1 MSKEG
6 GSEKLQPT
14 RLPLYALR
22 WSAIFDMVVV
32 LSLGLMGGLIGLL
45 VQCGAASECERLQTC
60 ERDGVCNFENIL
72 TLTTSRIYAPVM
84 SQTWLQTTKGMCAPG
99 EILWPLPT
107 TISCIPRYSYPN
119 AIQPDIIQEAA
130 DGEALEPHQ
139 AACGRWINAVPS
151 PDTIVYHAFASDEFD
166 AEIGEL
172 EEASYSTSSF
182 AADTVAKF
190 FRMCASTVAAGSVAI
205 HAAAKTAYRHLVQ
218 STAFKTLS
226 TVISHGCL
234 APLEFS
240 YIMVE
245 NGLRLVAY
253 GGVTFPTRF
262 FKVALFYVDESSTVR
277 ELAVLANE
285 VNRSQDYYGLTNT
298 SEAVV
303 RLLEMGLNRTVDW
316 APEEEQWL
324 YELGHFLRLEAS
336 DEAMAMAYAKG
347 AAAVCAVALG
357 GQVDGS
363 LDGFEANEMR
373 KLTQDRPKGSSLG
386 RVPDDGMYHPTG
398 MMDPEVVRQSMR
410 MNLGALQYSNDE
422 SQCTSLTRFIFPD
435 ATDETRFDLVVP
447 PTLMSR
453 FNMMVE
459 VLRTSL
465 IQVVTTHPVLSEIY
479 NGTELARR
487 IEQARVMIPG
497 APLGASHF
505 DEEPE
510 EVVFTHS
517 DGPLLVA
524 LKQTHV
530 WWKGQVEVGLSGDAQ
545 RLPNTFDS
553 LTTNAY
559 VYPSTYSIWML
570 LGILRR
576 PFADANYDDESLF
589 SRVGYVVA
597 HEMGHLEYP
606 LERNASV
613 WNELL
618 AEYLPSTHAEARA
631 DVLGAAAVVAS
642 GYVTKE
648 RFCMHLS
655 QLWCAR
661 LPEDYVER
669 PSSHPGPNVRGDRLC
684 RVLSKLM

>member
-1 MSKEG
+1 M
-6 GSEKLQPT
+6 QPT

-22 WSAIFDMVVV
+22 WSAIFDTVVV

-60 ERDGVCNFENIL
+60 ERDGVCNFNNIL

-84 SQTWLQTTKGMCAPG
+84 SQTWLKTTQGMCAPG
-99 EILWPLPT
+99 EILWPLST

-130 DGEALEPHQ
+130 KGEALDPHQ
-139 AACGRWINAVPS
+139 QACGKWINAVPS
-151 PDTIVYHAFASDEFD
+151 PDTVVYHAFANDEFG

-218 STAFKTLS
+218 PTAFKTLS
-226 TVISHGCL
+226 MIISHGCL
-234 APLEFS
+234 APLEFN

-245 NGLRLVAY
+245 DGLRLVAY
-253 GGVTFPTRF
+253 NGVTFPSRF
-262 FKVALFYVDESSTVR
+262 FKVALFFVDESSTVR
-277 ELAVLANE
+277 ELAVVANE
-285 VNRSQDYYGLTNT
+285 VNRTESFYGVTNT
-298 SEAVV
+298 SAAVV
-303 RLLEMGLNRTVDW
+303 RLLELGLNRTVDW
-316 APEEEQWL
+316 ALEQEQWL
-324 YELGHFLRLEAS
+324 YELSHFLRLEAS
-336 DEAMAMAYAKG
+336 DEAMAMAYIKG

-363 LDGFEANEMR
+363 LEGFDVAEMR
-373 KLTQDRPKGSSLG
+373 KLVGDRPRGSSLG
-386 RVPDDGMYHPTG
+386 RVPGDDLYHPVG
-398 MMDPEVVRQSMR
+398 LMDPEVVRQSMR
-410 MNLGALQYSNDE
+410 MNLGALQYTTDE
-422 SQCTSLTRFIFPD
+422 SQCTTLTRFLFPD
-435 ATDETRFDLVVP
+435 SADQTRYDLVVP
-447 PTLMSR
+447 PTLQTR

-459 VLRTSL
+459 TLRASL
-465 IQVVTTHPVLSEIY
+465 VQVVTTHPVLSEIY

-487 IEQARVMIPG
+487 IQQARVMLPG
-497 APLGASHF
+497 APVGASHF

-510 EVVFTHS
+510 EVVFTHA

-524 LKQTHV
+524 LKQTHI
-530 WWKGQVEVGLSGDAQ
+530 WWRGQVEVGLSGDAQ
-545 RLPNTFDS
+545 RLPNTMDS
-553 LTTNAY
+553 LSTNAY
-559 VYPSTYSIWML
+559 VYPSTYAIWML
-570 LGILRR
+570 LGIMRR
-576 PFADANYDDESLF
+576 PFADAHYDDESLF

-597 HEMGHLEYP
+597 HELGHLEFP

-613 WNELL
+613 WDELL
-618 AEYLPSTHAEARA
+618 SDYFPSTRSEAIA
-631 DVLGAAAVVAS
+631 DVLGGAAVINS
-642 GYVTKE
+642 GYVSKE
-648 RFCMHLS
+648 RFCQHVS

-661 LPEDYVER
+661 LPDTYIER

-684 RVLSKLM
+684 RVLDKLM

>member
-6 GSEKLQPT
+6 GSEQLQPK
-14 RLPLYALR
+14 RSPLYALR

-32 LSLGLMGGLIGLL
+32 LSWGLMGGLIGLL

-72 TLTTSRIYAPVM
+72 TLTTSRIYAPGM
-84 SQTWLQTTKGMCAPG
+84 SQTWLQTTQGMCAPG
-99 EILWPLPT
+99 EILWPLST

-130 DGEALEPHQ
+130 EGEALEPHQ

-151 PDTIVYHAFASDEFD
+151 PDTVVYHAFANDEFG

-172 EEASYSTSSF
+172 EEASYSTSSL
-182 AADTVAKF
+182 AADVISKF
-190 FRMCASTVAAGSVAI
+190 FRMCASTVAAGPIAI
-205 HAAAKTAYRHLVQ
+205 HAAAKNAYRHLVQ
-218 STAFKTLS
+218 PTAIETLAM
-226 TVISHGCL
+226 VISHGCL

-245 NGLRLVAY
+245 DGLRLVAY
-253 GGVTFPTRF
+253 NGVTFPTRF
-262 FKVALFYVDESSTVR
+262 FEVALFYVDESDAVR
-277 ELAVLANE
+277 ELAVVANE
-285 VNRSQDYYGLTNT
+285 VNRTESFYGATNT
-298 SEAVV
+298 TAAIV
-303 RLLEMGLNRTVDW
+303 RLLELGLNRTVDW
-316 APEEEQWL
+316 APEEEW
-324 YELGHFLRLEAS
+324 YHAELGHFLRLEAS
-336 DEAMAMAYAKG
+336 DEAMAMAYSKG
-347 AAAVCAVALG
+347 IAAVCAVALG

-363 LDGFEANEMR
+363 LDGFDADEMR
-373 KLTQDRPKGSSLG
+373 QLVGDRPRGSSLG

-410 MNLGALQYSNDE
+410 MNLGALQYTTDE

-447 PTLMSR
+447 PTLMTR

-505 DEEPE
+505 EDEPE
-510 EVVFTHS
+510 EVVFTHA

-530 WWKGQVEVGLSGDAQ
+530 WWRGQVEVGLSGDAQ
-545 RLPNTFDS
+545 RLPNTMDS
-553 LTTNAY
+553 LSTNAY
-559 VYPSTYSIWML
+559 VYPSTYAIWML
-570 LGILRR
+570 LGIMRR
-576 PFADANYDDESLF
+576 PFADAHYDDESLF

-606 LERNASV
+606 LERNTSV
-613 WNELL
+613 WDELL
-618 AEYLPSTHAEARA
+618 ADYNTSTRSETIA
-631 DVLGAAAVVAS
+631 DVLGGAAVITT
-642 GYVTKE
+642 GLVTKE
-648 RFCMHLS
+648 RFCQHVS

-661 LPEDYVER
+661 VPDDYIER
-669 PSSHPGPNVRGDRLC
+669 PSSHPGPNARGDRLC
-684 RVLSKLM
+684 RVLNKLM